1 MKKKKSNKLVA
12 VLIVIAVLSVAAA
25 GGTLA
30 YIYYQNTHVFVEGQA
45 YPLNATYLDL
55 REEDISFAHY
65 NALQE
70 ALPGCEILWNVP
82 FQGKTVSSD
91 AAEISITNPSPEDI
105 SILGTYFPKLE
116 TVNGAGCDN
125 YEALEQLQSALPQ
138 VTVLYQVALGGS
150 FVDPTVTELDL
161 EPGDYDLD
169 TLQEALLYLH
179 QVTDVTIHKLDLT
192 LEQFAAMQEA
202 FPNINFHYT
211 VYLLDREQDS
221 TVTALD
227 LSAMQES
234 DLDQVARKLSL
245 LPQLETVEL
254 CGSDGTSK
262 LTEEEAK
269 LLIAAAPNAVFHYA
283 FDFYGQTLSTDME
296 EVVLKNVK
304 IGDDGEQAIR
314 DALDLLSNCKRF
326 VLDGCGVSNEIMAQL
341 REDYRDRTKV
351 VWRVSFG
358 NGSSLTDAQV
368 IRSVYDLKDSNCAAL
383 RYCEDAVYADFG
395 HDEYLNDS
403 SFLEGMT
410 SLEVLIL
417 SGSPIKD
424 LTPLAACKNLRILE
438 LSNCGYITDVSPL
451 AACEKLK
458 MLNISYTKVTEVS
471 SLEAL
476 PLTHLVAVG
485 GTGTRMSQEEKD
497 GFEEAHPDCQTLWRG
512 TQEFGVGW
520 RYVDDGTK
528 MDWYAQAAE
537 AIKYPHAPNNAG
549 WYLKNA
555 DDGKN

>member
-125 YEALEQLQSALPQ
+125 YETLEQLQSALPQ
-138 VTVLYQVALGGS
+138 VKVLYQVALGGS

-169 TLQEALLYLH
+169 TLKEALLYLH
-179 QVTDVTIHKLDLT
+179 EVTDVTIHKLDLT

-221 TVTALD
+221 TITALD

-254 CGSDGTSK
+254 CG
-262 LTEEEAK
+262 
-269 LLIAAAPNAVFHYA
+269 
-283 FDFYGQTLSTDME
+283 
-296 EVVLKNVK
+296 
-304 IGDDGEQAIR
+304 
-314 DALDLLSNCKRF
+314 
-326 VLDGCGVSNEIMAQL
+326 VSNEVMAQL

-424 LTPLAACKNLRILE
+424 LTPLENCKNLRILE
-438 LSNCGYITDVSPL
+438 IANCGYITDLTPL
-451 AACEKLK
+451 AQCESLE
-458 MLNISYTKVTEVS
+458 MLNISYTKAEDLS
-471 SLEAL
+471 PLEEL
-476 PLTHLVAVG
+476 DLTHLVAVG
-485 GTGTRMSQEEKD
+485 GTGTRLGTEQQQA
-497 GFEEAHPDCQTLWRG
+497 FEAAHPDCQNLWRG
-512 TQEFGVGW
+512 TQEYGVGW
-520 RYVDDGTK
+520 RYVNDETK
-528 MDWYAQAAE
+528 MDWYAQAAV
-537 AIKYPHAPNNAG
+537 AFKYPHAPNNAG
-549 WYLKNA
+549 WYLEEK
-555 DDGKN
+555 

>member
-1 MKKKKSNKLVA
+1 MKKKKSNTLVV
-12 VLIVIAVLSVAAA
+12 VLVIIAILSVAAA

-30 YIYYQNTHVFVEGQA
+30 YIYYQNTHVFVEGAA
-45 YPLNATYLDL
+45 YPLDATYLDL

-65 NALQE
+65 NALQGE
-70 ALPGCEILWNVP
+70 LPGCEIVWNVP

-91 AAEISITNPSPEDI
+91 ATEISITNPSAEDI

-116 TVNGAGCDN
+116 AVNAAGCDN
-125 YEALEQLQSALPQ
+125 YEALEQLQSTLPQ
-138 VTVLYQVALGGS
+138 VKVSYQVALGGS

-169 TLQEALLYLH
+169 TLKEALLYLH
-179 QVTDVTIHKLDLT
+179 EVTDVTIHKLDLT

-211 VYLLDREQDS
+211 VYLLDQEQDS

-245 LPQLETVEL
+245 LPELETVEL

-269 LLIAAAPNAVFHYA
+269 LLIAAAPNTVFHYA

-304 IGDDGEQAIR
+304 IGDGGEQAIR

-326 VLDGCGVSNEIMAQL
+326 VLDGCGVSNEVMAQL
-341 REDYRDRTKV
+341 REDYRDKTKV
-351 VWRVSFG
+351 VWRVFFG

-368 IRSVYDLKDSNCAAL
+368 IRSVYDLKDSNCADL

-417 SGSPIKD
+417 
-424 LTPLAACKNLRILE
+424 
-438 LSNCGYITDVSPL
+438 
-451 AACEKLK
+451 
-458 MLNISYTKVTEVS
+458 
-471 SLEAL
+471 
-476 PLTHLVAVG
+476 
-485 GTGTRMSQEEKD
+485 
-497 GFEEAHPDCQTLWRG
+497 
-512 TQEFGVGW
+512 
-520 RYVDDGTK
+520 
-528 MDWYAQAAE
+528 
-537 AIKYPHAPNNAG
+537 
-549 WYLKNA
+549 
-555 DDGKN
+555 

>member
-138 VTVLYQVALGGS
+138 VKVLYQVALGGS

-169 TLQEALLYLH
+169 TLKEALLYLH

-227 LSAMQES
+227 LSAMEES

-424 LTPLAACKNLRILE
+424 LTPLENCKNLRILE
-438 LSNCGYITDVSPL
+438 IANCGYITDLTPL
-451 AACEKLK
+451 AQCESLE
-458 MLNISYTKVTEVS
+458 MLNISYTKAEDLS
-471 SLEAL
+471 PLEKL
-476 PLTHLVAVG
+476 NLTHLVAVG
-485 GTGTRMSQEEKD
+485 GTGTRLGTEQQQA
-497 GFEEAHPDCQTLWRG
+497 FEAAHPDCQNLWRG
-512 TQEFGVGW
+512 TQEYGVGW
-520 RYVDDGTK
+520 RYVNDETK
-528 MDWYAQAAE
+528 MDWYAQAAV
-537 AIKYPHAPNNAG
+537 AFKYPHAPNNAG
-549 WYLKNA
+549 WYLENE
-555 DDGKN
+555 

>member
-105 SILGTYFPKLE
+105 SILGTYFPKLK

-138 VTVLYQVALGGS
+138 VKVSYQVALGGS

-192 LEQFAAMQEA
+192 LEQFTAMQEA
-202 FPNINFHYT
+202 FPDINFHYT
-211 VYLLDREQDS
+211 VYLLDQEQDS

-227 LSAMQES
+227 LSAMEES

-326 VLDGCGVSNEIMAQL
+326 VLDGCGVSNEVMAQL

-451 AACEKLK
+451 AACEKLE

-549 WYLKNA
+549 WYLENA

>member
-105 SILGTYFPKLE
+105 SVLGTYFPKLK

-138 VTVLYQVALGGS
+138 VKVSYQVALGGS

-192 LEQFAAMQEA
+192 LEQFTAMQEA
-202 FPNINFHYT
+202 FPDINFHYT
-211 VYLLDREQDS
+211 VYLLDQEQDS

-227 LSAMQES
+227 LSAMEES

-326 VLDGCGVSNEIMAQL
+326 VLDGCGVSNEVMAQL

-451 AACEKLK
+451 AACEKLE

>member
-1 MKKKKSNKLVA
+1 MKRKKNNTLVA

-25 GGTLA
+25 GGMLA
-30 YIYYQNTHVFVEGQA
+30 YIYYQNTHVFVEGAA
-45 YPLNATYLDL
+45 YPLDATFLDL
-55 REEDISFAHY
+55 REEDISLAHY

-70 ALPGCEILWNVP
+70 QLPGCEILWNVP
-82 FQGKTVSSD
+82 FQGKKVASD
-91 AAEISITNPSPEDI
+91 TREISITNPTGEDI
-105 SILGTYFPKLE
+105 SLLKTYFPKLE
-116 TVNGAGCDN
+116 AVNAAGCDN
-125 YEALEQLQSALPQ
+125 YEALEQLCAALPQ
-138 VTVLYQVALGGS
+138 VKVSYQVALGGS
-150 FVDPTVTELDL
+150 FADPAATELDL

-169 TLQEALLYLH
+169 TLKEALLYLH

-192 LEQFAAMQEA
+192 LEQFSALQEA
-202 FPNINFHYT
+202 FPEVGFHYT
-211 VYLLDREQDS
+211 VFLLDQELDS
-221 TVTALD
+221 DTTELN

-245 LPQLETVEL
+245 LPKLETVEL
-254 CGSDGTSK
+254 CGSDGTSR

-269 LLIAAAPNAVFHYA
+269 LLIAAAPEAVFHYA

-304 IGDDGEQAIR
+304 IGDDGEQTIR

-326 VLDGCGVSNEIMAQL
+326 VLDGCGVSNEVMAKL

-368 IRSVYDLKDSNCAAL
+368 IRSVYDLKDSNCADL

-424 LTPLAACKNLRILE
+424 LSPLENCKNLRILE
-438 LSNCGYITDVSPL
+438 IANCGYITDLTPL
-451 AACEKLK
+451 AKCESLE
-458 MLNISYTKVTEVS
+458 MLNISYTKAADLAP
-471 SLEAL
+471 LEEL
-476 PLTHLVAVG
+476 SLTHLVAVG
-485 GTGTRMSQEEKD
+485 GTGTRLGAEQQQA
-497 GFEEAHPDCQTLWRG
+497 FEAAHPDCQNLWRG
-512 TQEFGVGW
+512 TQEYGVGW
-520 RYVDDGTK
+520 RYVSAETQ
-528 MDWYAQAAE
+528 MDWYTQAA
-537 AIKYPHAPNNAG
+537 AAFKYPHAPNNAG
-549 WYLKNA
+549 WYLETE
-555 DDGKN
+555 